1 MSVLIMRHGEAQAGT
16 PDPSR
21 ELSEHGREEA
31 RRIGCWL
38 AHQLPAERRAR
49 LTLVVS
55 PFTRA
60 QQTAQEISSALEL
73 SGEQQTTLEIIT
85 PDDPLTPVLDWL
97 QTHVPPTS
105 EGREPRD
112 WLIISHNPLVSNLA
126 SALVDGPGSTQLAF
140 ATASLAWLDADVWA
154 AGLADLHQFVSP
166 AELT

>member
-1 MSVLIMRHGEAQAGT
+1 MSVLIMRHGEAQAGS
-16 PDPSR
+16 PDASR

-31 RRIGCWL
+31 RRMGQWL
-38 AHQLPAERRAR
+38 ARQLPAERRAR

-60 QQTAQEISSALEL
+60 QQTAQEIASALQL
-73 SGEQQTTLEIIT
+73 SGEQLTTIQIIT

-97 QTHVPPTS
+97 QTHVPPRS
-105 EGREPRD
+105 DMREPRD
-112 WLIISHNPLVSNLA
+112 WLIISHNPLVSSLA

-166 AELT
+166 VELS